1 VPDEPAA
8 SEAAEAPSMPDGKPH
23 FIILSR
29 LNLDLEGAEIIADG
43 VNASDA
49 APVETDRNQQ
59 QLGKPTEEK
68 KEVEPKKGK
77 GKKRKINMAW
87 AAPPEDDPFAE
98 PANYE
103 DLTIGLPSDPDLPAA
118 KT

>member
-1 VPDEPAA
+1 
-8 SEAAEAPSMPDGKPH
+8 MPEGKPH

-29 LNLDLEGAEIIADG
+29 GKLDLEEGAEIITDG

-49 APVETDRNQQ
+49 ATVTETKKTDRNEQQ
-59 QLGKPTEEK
+59 PEKPTEDK
-68 KEVEPKKGK
+68 KEDEPKKGK
-77 GKKRKINMAW
+77 AKKRKINMAW

-118 KT
+118 KR